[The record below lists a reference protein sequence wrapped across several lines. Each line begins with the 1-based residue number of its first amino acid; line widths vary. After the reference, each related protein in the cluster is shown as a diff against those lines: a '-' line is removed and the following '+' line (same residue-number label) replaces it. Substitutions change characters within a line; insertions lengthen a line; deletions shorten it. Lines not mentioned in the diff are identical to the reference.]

1 MSRPDLAVAFG
12 ILCCISIAL
21 VIASLWLG
29 ADGAAAILAVGF
41 AAAFA
46 GLVGCGP

>member
-1 MSRPDLAVAFG
+1 MARPGLAVVFG

-21 VIASLWLG
+21 VIASLWV
-29 ADGAAAILAVGF
+29 GAAAILAVGF